1 MAGGAAL
8 AAALALCCFAASA
21 AGAYATAVTAEAEAD
36 RIASLPGQPP
46 VNFSMYSGYVTVDAA
61 AGRALFYWLIEA
73 GGAPAESAPLVL
85 WLNGGPGCSSVGYGA
100 SEELGAF
107 RINPDGSSLSR
118 NPYPWNK
125 VANMLFLD
133 SPAGVGYS
141 YSNTTADLYTAAHD
155 SYNFLVNWLE
165 RFPQYKHR
173 DFYIT
178 GESYAGHYVPQLSQV
193 VYENNKGIEKPILNF
208 KGFMVGN
215 AVIDDYHDYVGTFEY
230 WWTHGLI
237 SDETY
242 EKLQLTCE
250 FEVSEHPSKACNNIL
265 DVAES
270 EQGSI
275 DAYSIYTP
283 TCKKTSLHKRRLI
296 KGRPWLPRGYDPC
309 TENYATK
316 YYNLPEVQKAL
327 HANVTGIPYPWVA
340 CSDPV
345 YDYWKDSPKSML
357 PIYRELIAAGIR
369 IWAFSGDAD
378 SVVPLTATRYSIG
391 ALSLPTVSNWYPW
404 YDDGEVGGWCQ
415 VYKGLTLVTIRGA
428 GHEVPLHR
436 PRQGLKLFQ
445 HFLRDEPM
453 PKPVDSIQMFHTAV
467 PA

>member
-1 MAGGAAL
+1 MAAAAAAAL
-8 AAALALCCFAASA
+8 AAVLALSCCNVASA
-21 AGAYATAVTAEAEAD
+21 TAEAEAD

-73 GGAPAESAPLVL
+73 AGVPPESAPLVL

-107 RINPDGSSLSR
+107 RINADSRSLSR

-141 YSNTTADLYTAAHD
+141 YSNTTTDLYTAGDNKTAHD
-155 SYNFLVNWLE
+155 SYTFLVNWLE
-165 RFPQYKHR
+165 RFPQYKQR

-178 GESYAGHYVPQLSQV
+178 GESYGGHYVPQLSQL
-193 VYENNKGIEKPILNF
+193 VYRNNKGVKKPVLNL

-215 AVIDDYHDYVGTFEY
+215 AVIDDYHDYIGTFEY
-230 WWTHGLI
+230 LWTHGLI

-242 EKLQLTCE
+242 EKLRLTCE
-250 FEVSEHPSKACNNIL
+250 FEVSEHPSKECEKIL
-265 DVAES
+265 EVAS
-270 EQGSI
+270 AEQGKI
-275 DAYSIYTP
+275 DTYSIYTP
-283 TCKKTSLHKRRLI
+283 TCKKTSLHRHRLI
-296 KGRPWLPRGYDPC
+296 RGRTPWLPRGYDPC
-309 TENYATK
+309 TAQYSTK

-327 HANVTGIPYPWVA
+327 HANVTGIPYAWVA
-340 CSDPV
+340 CSDPI
-345 YDYWKDSPKSML
+345 YKYWKDSPRSML
-357 PIYRELIAAGIR
+357 PIYRELIAAGKR
-369 IWAFSGDAD
+369 IWVFSGDAD
-378 SVVPLTATRYSIG
+378 AVVPLPGTRYSID
-391 ALSLPTVSNWYPW
+391 ALFLPTISNWYAW
-404 YDDGEVGGWCQ
+404 YDQGEVGGWCQ

-436 PRQGLKLFQ
+436 PRLGLKLFE
-445 HFLRDEPM
+445 HFLRDKPM
-453 PKPVDSIQMFHTAV
+453 PKPADSIQTF
-467 PA
+467 

>member
-1 MAGGAAL
+1 MAPAAAAL
-8 AAALALCCFAASA
+8 AALLALWCCTASVAA
-21 AGAYATAVTAEAEAD
+21 ATVEAEAD

-73 GGAPAESAPLVL
+73 EGVAAESAPLVL

-107 RINPDGSSLSR
+107 RINSDGRTLSR

-141 YSNTTADLYTAAHD
+141 YSNTTADLYTAGDNKTAHD

-165 RFPQYKHR
+165 RFPKYKHR

-178 GESYAGHYVPQLSQV
+178 GESYAGHYVPQLSQL
-193 VYENNKGIEKPILNF
+193 VYRNNKGIAKPILNF

-242 EKLQLTCE
+242 EKLRLACE
-250 FEVSEHPSKACNNIL
+250 FDSSEHPSKECNKIY
-265 DVAES
+265 DIAEA
-270 EQGSI
+270 EQGHI

-283 TCKKTSLHKRRLI
+283 TCLFYWLRLFI
-296 KGRPWLPRGYDPC
+296 SQLFHYHR
-309 TENYATK
+309 
-316 YYNLPEVQKAL
+316 
-327 HANVTGIPYPWVA
+327 
-340 CSDPV
+340 
-345 YDYWKDSPKSML
+345 DSPKSML
-357 PIYRELIAAGIR
+357 PIYQELIAAGIR
-369 IWAFSGDAD
+369 IWVFSGDAD
-378 SVVPLTATRYSIG
+378 SVVPLTATRYSID

-404 YDDGEVGGWCQ
+404 YDNGEVGGWCQ

-436 PRQGLKLFQ
+436 PRQGLKLFE
-445 HFLRDEPM
+445 HFLQDEPM
-453 PKPVDSIQMFHTAV
+453 PKPVHSIQTF
-467 PA
+467 